1 MPEYLAPG
9 VYVEE
14 TSFRAKSIEGVA
26 TSTCGFVGQARY
38 GPIQGLPELV
48 TSYEDFK
55 RLFGDSEEL
64 LLGSSLTLNHL
75 AYAVRLFFE
84 NGGKRV
90 YVSRIYSRLPVVPPG
105 LNADGV
111 AEVVLLP
118 GTGATEAVQRVSTD
132 RLAFRARFPG
142 RAGNLQVVARAIRS
156 ANLLT
161 GVSPSKR
168 LNGVRP
174 GDVLEHVI
182 VGNAKDRIVTNG
194 PADPAA
200 IDPDNLYTVSFGSS
214 GEPVLTR
221 ASGGAPLALGS
232 ANVLQK
238 ITVDIEVRPN
248 PDGSTG
254 ERSEL
259 FQRLSVHPDA
269 DDFIGQVLRH
279 GDRPGV
285 QPPADTSQRI
295 YLARGAGAATKL
307 VPPFPTGSAASEADK
322 ALFARNLLVA
332 LTTATGAAAASPCP
346 PLLLSGGSDGQTVA
360 SAEFSGGGE
369 GTDATGLK
377 ALAEIDDIAIVAA
390 PGSAALSDLQEL
402 QAVRNA
408 LVSHCENLRYR
419 FAILAGPRDVN
430 QAGIRAVRSQIDSKY
445 AALYYPWLLLPP
457 VERNGP
463 PLALSPEGAMAGIYA
478 RSDIERGVHKAPANE
493 TVRGVL
499 GFNRNVGKGEQ
510 DVLNPEGI
518 NCLRFFEGRGYRV
531 WGARTISS
539 DPEWIYVNVR
549 RLFIFLEHSID
560 RSTQWAV
567 FEPNNE
573 QLWLKIRL
581 TIESFLYDVWRT
593 GALLGSKP
601 EDAYFVRCDRS
612 TMSQGDLDNGRL
624 ICLIG
629 VAPTKPAEFVIF
641 RIGQWTADASI
652 I

>member
-1 MPEYLAPG
+1 MKDR
-9 VYVEE
+9 VV
-14 TSFRAKSIEGVA
+14 S
-26 TSTCGFVGQARY
+26 VGGANAIDLNNLY
-38 GPIQGLPELV
+38 AV
-48 TSYEDFK
+48 S
-55 RLFGDSEEL
+55 
-64 LLGSSLTLNHL
+64 LGS
-75 AYAVRLFFE
+75 
-84 NGGKRV
+84 
-90 YVSRIYSRLPVVPPG
+90 
-105 LNADGV
+105 
-111 AEVVLLP
+111 
-118 GTGATEAVQRVSTD
+118 TGQ
-132 RLAFRARFPG
+132 
-142 RAGNLQVVARAIRS
+142 
-156 ANLLT
+156 
-161 GVSPSKR
+161 
-168 LNGVRP
+168 
-174 GDVLEHVI
+174 
-182 VGNAKDRIVTNG
+182 
-194 PADPAA
+194 
-200 IDPDNLYTVSFGSS
+200 
-214 GEPVLTR
+214 PVLTR
-221 ASGGAPLALGS
+221 ADGS
-232 ANVLQK
+232 TLSVATENIIQK

-254 ERSEL
+254 GRYEL
-259 FQRLSVHPDA
+259 FQHLSVHPDSE
-269 DDFIGQVLRH
+269 DFIGQVLRH
-279 GDRPGV
+279 DDREAV
-285 QPPADTSQRI
+285 QPPADGSQRL
-295 YLARGAGAATKL
+295 YLARGAGATPMPIPAFPVGNDATEAVKAGFAGDL
-307 VPPFPTGSAASEADK
+307 LLALTVEATAPATEPRPPF
-322 ALFARNLLVA
+322 LLA
-332 LTTATGAAAASPCP
+332 
-346 PLLLSGGSDGQTVA
+346 GGSDGQQV
-360 SAEFSGGGE
+360 GGSDFEGSGE
-369 GTDATGLK
+369 GRDAKGLK

-390 PGSAALSDLQEL
+390 PGSAALTDPQER
-402 QAVRNA
+402 QAVTNA
-408 LVSHCENLRYR
+408 LISHCENLRYR
-419 FAILAGPRDVN
+419 FAILAGPRDAN
-430 QAGIRAVRSQIDSKY
+430 QAAIRGVRSQIDSKY

-463 PLALSPEGAMAGIYA
+463 PLPLSPEGAMAGIYA

-493 TVRGVL
+493 TMRGVL

-573 QLWLKIRL
+573 ELWLKIRL

-641 RIGQWTADASI
+641 RIGQWTANASI

>member
-48 TSYEDFK
+48 TSYEDYK
-55 RLFGDSEEL
+55 RLFGDSDDL
-64 LLGSSLTLNHL
+64 LLDGVPTLTHL

-90 YVSRIYSRLPVVPPG
+90 YVSRLFTPPVAAAPG
-105 LNADGV
+105 VNADGV
-111 AEVVLLP
+111 AEAVLVP
-118 GTGATEAVQRVSTD
+118 GIGLTD
-132 RLAFRARFPG
+132 DDCISFRARFPG
-142 RAGNLQVVARAIRS
+142 RAGNLQVVVNALRS
-156 ANLLT
+156 GDLLT
-161 GVSPSKR
+161 GAAGSKQLR
-168 LNGVRP
+168 GVRR
-174 GDVLEHVI
+174 GDVVEVI
-182 VGNAKDRIVTNG
+182 
-194 PADPAA
+194 PAGGTIKQRVVSAGDAQA
-200 IDPDNLYTVSFGSS
+200 ITPTNLYAVSIGAS
-214 GEPVLTR
+214 GQPVLTR
-221 ASGGAPLALGS
+221 ADNTLLDVTTTDAVAI
-232 ANVLQK
+232 QK
-238 ITVDIEVRPN
+238 ITIDLEVRPN

-254 ERSEL
+254 SRSEL
-259 FQRLSVHPDA
+259 FQRLSVHPDSA
-269 DDFIGQVLRH
+269 DFIGQVLRH
-279 GDRPGV
+279 QDREGV
-285 QPPADTSQRI
+285 QPPADGSQRI
-295 YLARGAGAATKL
+295 YLARGAGAASKPL
-307 VPPFPTGSAASEADK
+307 PPFPQGTAASEADK
-322 ALFARNLLVA
+322 AALARDLLAA
-332 LTTATGAAAASPCP
+332 LTLDSSAAEPKEPKPAFS
-346 PLLLSGGSDGQTVA
+346 LTGGSDGQSVVGRDF
-360 SAEFSGGGE
+360 EGVGE
-369 GTDATGLK
+369 GKEATGLK
-377 ALAEIDDIAIVAA
+377 ALAEIDDIALVAA
-390 PGSAALSDLQEL
+390 PGSASLADVER
-402 QAVRNA
+402 QAVMNA
-408 LVSHCENLRYR
+408 LISHCENLRYR
-419 FAILAGPRDVN
+419 FAILAGHRDVN
-430 QAGIRAVRSQIDSKY
+430 QAGIRGVRSQIDSKY

-499 GFNRNVGKGEQ
+499 GFTRNVGKGEQ

-539 DPEWIYVNVR
+539 DPEWVYVNVR

-573 QLWLKIRL
+573 ELWLKIRL

-652 I
+652 L

>member
-26 TSTCGFVGQARY
+26 TSTCGFVGQART
-38 GPIQGLPELV
+38 GPIKGLPELV

-55 RLFGDSEEL
+55 RLFGDSDAL
-64 LLGSSLTLNHL
+64 LVDGVASINHL
-75 AYAVRLFFE
+75 AFAVRLFFE

-90 YVSRIYSRLPVVPPG
+90 YVSRLYSPPTPG
-105 LNADGV
+105 ALGVNADGQ

-118 GTGATEAVQRVSTD
+118 GSGPADDDRVS
-132 RLAFRARFPG
+132 LRARFPG
-142 RAGNLQVVARAIRS
+142 RAGNVQVVVRALRS

-161 GVSPSKR
+161 GATGAKKLS
-168 LNGVRP
+168 GVRR
-174 GDVLEHVI
+174 GDVVEVI
-182 VGNAKDRIVTNG
+182 SGGGSMKDRVVSVGGAN
-194 PADPAA
+194 A
-200 IDPDNLYTVSFGSS
+200 IDLNNLYAVSLGST
-214 GEPVLTR
+214 GQPVLTR
-221 ASGGAPLALGS
+221 ADGS
-232 ANVLQK
+232 TLSVATENIIQK

-254 ERSEL
+254 GRSEL
-259 FQRLSVHPDA
+259 FQRLSVHPDSE
-269 DDFIGQVLRH
+269 DFIGQVLRH
-279 GDRPGV
+279 DDREAV
-285 QPPADTSQRI
+285 QPPADGSQRL
-295 YLARGAGAATKL
+295 YLARGAGAAPMPIPAFPVGNDATEAVKAGFARDL
-307 VPPFPTGSAASEADK
+307 LLALTVEATAPATEPRPPF
-322 ALFARNLLVA
+322 
-332 LTTATGAAAASPCP
+332 
-346 PLLLSGGSDGQTVA
+346 LLSGGSDGQQV
-360 SAEFSGGGE
+360 GGSDFEGSGE
-369 GTDATGLK
+369 GRDAKGLK

-390 PGSAALSDLQEL
+390 PGSAALTDPQER
-402 QAVRNA
+402 QAVTNA
-408 LVSHCENLRYR
+408 LISHCENLRYR
-419 FAILAGPRDVN
+419 FAILAGPRDAN
-430 QAGIRAVRSQIDSKY
+430 QAAIRGVRSQIDSKY

-463 PLALSPEGAMAGIYA
+463 PLPLSPEGAMAGIYA

-573 QLWLKIRL
+573 ELWLKIRL

>member
-38 GPIQGLPELV
+38 GPIKGLPQLI
-48 TSYEDFK
+48 TNYEDYK
-55 RLFGDSEEL
+55 RLFGDSDEL
-64 LLGSSLTLNHL
+64 LLNGTPRLNHL

-90 YVSRIYSRLPVVPPG
+90 YVSRIFNKSANP
-105 LNADGV
+105 NDNSIAE
-111 AEVVLLP
+111 AEVIAGTAP
-118 GTGATEAVQRVSTD
+118 GFADRVT
-132 RLAFRARFPG
+132 FRARFPG
-142 RAGNLQVVARAIRS
+142 RAGNLQVVVKAIRS
-156 ANLLT
+156 GNLLSDVGAT
-161 GVSPSKR
+161 RKLS
-168 LNGVRP
+168 GVRP
-174 GDVLEHVI
+174 GDVVEHVLS
-182 VGNAKDRIVTNG
+182 
-194 PADPAA
+194 ADPKNRLVEKDL
-200 IDPDNLYTVSFGSS
+200 IDKSNLYCVSFSTTGI
-214 GEPVLTR
+214 PVLTK
-221 ASGGAPLALGS
+221 AGGPGPNLQIS
-232 ANVLQK
+232 AAKIIQK
-238 ITVDIEVRPN
+238 LTLDIEVRAN

-254 ERSEL
+254 ARNEL
-259 FQRLSVHPDA
+259 FQRLSVHPDSE
-269 DDFIGQVLRH
+269 DFIGLVLRH
-279 GDRPGV
+279 DEDDRPDA

-295 YLARGAGAATKL
+295 HLHRETPFPSGSGVSEAEKAAFAADLIDALTSTPGAGGGPPSPR
-307 VPPFPTGSAASEADK
+307 PPF
-322 ALFARNLLVA
+322 
-332 LTTATGAAAASPCP
+332 
-346 PLLLSGGSDGQTVA
+346 LLSGGSDGEAVTSTNVVG
-360 SAEFSGGGE
+360 SGE
-369 GTDATGLK
+369 GKSATGLQ

-390 PGSAALSDLQEL
+390 PGSAALSDPQDC
-402 QAVRNA
+402 QAVRIA
-408 LVSHCENLRYR
+408 LINHCENLRYR
-419 FAILAGPRDVN
+419 FAILAGPRDAD
-430 QAGIRAVRSQIDSKY
+430 QASIRAVRSQLDSKY

-463 PLALSPEGAMAGIYA
+463 PLPLSPEGAMAGIYA
-478 RSDIERGVHKAPANE
+478 RSDIERGVFKAPANE

-573 QLWLKIRL
+573 ELWLKIRL
-581 TIESFLYDVWRT
+581 TIESFLYDVWRS

-601 EDAYFVRCDRS
+601 EEAYFVRCDRS
-612 TMSQGDLDNGRL
+612 TMSQGDLDSGRL

-652 I
+652 L

>member
-26 TSTCGFVGQARY
+26 TSTCGFVGLARY
-38 GPIQGLPELV
+38 GPIEGLPELV
-48 TSYEDFK
+48 TSYEDFV
-55 RLFGDSEEL
+55 RQFGDGDDL
-64 LLGSSLTLNHL
+64 LLDGVPTTNHL

-90 YVSRIYSRLPVVPPG
+90 YVSRLYKPPTPSAVG
-105 LNADGV
+105 QLDGH
-111 AEVVLLP
+111 AEMELIP
-118 GTGATEAVQRVSTD
+118 GTGGPRAADRVT
-132 RLAFRARFPG
+132 LRARFPG
-142 RAGNLQVVARAIRS
+142 RSGNLEVAVRAIRS
-156 ANLLT
+156 GDLLT
-161 GVSPSKR
+161 GPTGSQR
-168 LNGVRP
+168 LAGVRR
-174 GDVLEHVI
+174 GDVVEVI
-182 VGNAKDRIVTNG
+182 TSSPLPKGRVVTARGNDAIDTSALYAVSYSGNAQLVLTGSGGVFDLNQN
-194 PADPAA
+194 PSSPPAA
-200 IDPDNLYTVSFGSS
+200 V
-214 GEPVLTR
+214 
-221 ASGGAPLALGS
+221 
-232 ANVLQK
+232 QK
-238 ITVDIEVRPN
+238 ITLDLEVRPN

-254 ERSEL
+254 RRGEL
-259 FQRLSVHPDA
+259 FQRLSAHPDSE
-269 DDFIGQVLRH
+269 DFIGQVLRQD
-279 GDRPGV
+279 DRDGV
-285 QPPADTSQRI
+285 EPPADGSQRL
-295 YLARGAGAATKL
+295 YLARGAGASSRPF
-307 VPPFPTGSAASEADK
+307 PPFPSGEGVSEQVK
-322 ALFARNLLVA
+322 ATFAKDLLEA
-332 LTTATGAAAASPCP
+332 LTVDAAGTERDKPRP
-346 PLLLSGGSDGQTVA
+346 PLNLAGGSDGQQVDSDA
-360 SAEFSGGGE
+360 YAGSGE
-369 GTDATGLK
+369 GRTASGLK

-390 PGSAALSDLQEL
+390 PGSSSLGDPDR
-402 QAVRNA
+402 QAVINH
-408 LVSHCENLRYR
+408 LISHCENLRYR
-419 FAILAGPRDVN
+419 FAILAGPRDAD
-430 QAGIRAVRSQIDSKY
+430 QARIRSFRSQFDSKY
-445 AALYYPWLLLPP
+445 AALYYPWLILPP
-457 VERNGP
+457 AARNAP
-463 PLALSPEGAMAGIYA
+463 PLQLSPEGAVAGIYA

-499 GFNRNVGKGEQ
+499 RFNRNVGKGEQ

-539 DPEWIYVNVR
+539 DPEWTYVNVR

-624 ICLIG
+624 VCLIG

>member
-38 GPIQGLPELV
+38 GPIKGLPELV

-55 RLFGDSEEL
+55 RLFGDNDL
-64 LLGSSLTLNHL
+64 LLLDGIPTLNHL

-90 YVSRIYSRLPVVPPG
+90 YVSRLYSAPSVGATDV
-105 LNADGV
+105 NADGI
-111 AEVVLLP
+111 AEAVLIA
-118 GTGATEAVQRVSTD
+118 GTGATDDDRVS
-132 RLAFRARFPG
+132 LRARFPG
-142 RAGNLQVVARAIRS
+142 RAGNVQVTVRALRS
-156 ANLLT
+156 GNLLT
-161 GVSPSKR
+161 GVAGAKR
-168 LNGVRP
+168 LSGVRR
-174 GDVLEHVI
+174 GDVVEVI
-182 VGNAKDRIVTNG
+182 
-194 PADPAA
+194 PAGGTIKQRVVSADGAQAVAPEQLYA
-200 IDPDNLYTVSFGSS
+200 ISMGSS
-214 GEPVLTR
+214 GQIVLTN
-221 ASGGAPLALGS
+221 GNGS
-232 ANVLQK
+232 ILDVAITEAVAIQK
-238 ITVDIEVRPN
+238 ITVDLEVQPN
-248 PDGSTG
+248 PNGSS
-254 ERSEL
+254 EARSDL
-259 FQRLSVHPDA
+259 YQRLSVHADS

-279 GDRPGV
+279 DDRDGV
-285 QPPADTSQRI
+285 QPPADGSQRI
-295 YLARGAGAATKL
+295 YLARGARAASKP
-307 VPPFPTGSAASEADK
+307 VPPFLQGTAAPDELK
-322 ALFARNLLVA
+322 AAFARDLLVA
-332 LTTATGAAAASPCP
+332 LTLDPAASDPDGARP
-346 PLLLSGGSDGQTVA
+346 AFVLRGGSDGQAVVA
-360 SAEFSGGGE
+360 SDFEGSGE
-369 GTDATGLK
+369 GLDATGLN

-390 PGSAALSDLQEL
+390 PGSAALAETER
-402 QAVRNA
+402 QAVTNA
-408 LVSHCENLRYR
+408 LISHCENLRYR

-430 QAGIRAVRSQIDSKY
+430 QEGIRAVRSQIDSKY

-518 NCLRFFEGRGYRV
+518 DCLRFFEGRGYRV

-539 DPEWIYVNVR
+539 DPEWVYVNVR

-573 QLWLKIRL
+573 ELWLKIRL

>member
-38 GPIQGLPELV
+38 GPIKGLPELV
-48 TSYEDFK
+48 TSYEDFR
-55 RLFGDSEEL
+55 RLFGDSDDL
-64 LLGSSLTLNHL
+64 LLDGTPSTNHL
-75 AYAVRLFFE
+75 GYAVRLFFE

-90 YVSRIYSRLPVVPPG
+90 YVARLYSKPAAGALGV
-105 LNADGV
+105 NADGH
-111 AEVVLLP
+111 AEVVLLS
-118 GTGATEAVQRVSTD
+118 GSGSTDDDRVS
-132 RLAFRARFPG
+132 LRARFPG
-142 RAGNLQVVARAIRS
+142 RAGNVQVVVRALRS
-156 ANLLT
+156 GNLLT
-161 GVSPSKR
+161 GAAGARR
-168 LNGVRP
+168 LSGVRR
-174 GDVLEHVI
+174 GDVLEVI
-182 VGNAKDRIVTNG
+182 PAGGTSKSREVRAGGTN
-194 PADPAA
+194 A
-200 IDPDNLYTVSFGSS
+200 IDPTNLYAVSLGST
-214 GEPVLTR
+214 GQPVLT
-221 ASGGAPLALGS
+221 GADGSILDVALTT
-232 ANVLQK
+232 ANAIYK

-254 ERSEL
+254 GRSEL
-259 FQRLSVHPDA
+259 FQRLSVHPDSE
-269 DDFIGQVLRH
+269 DFVGQVLRH
-279 GDRPGV
+279 DDRDGV
-285 QPPADTSQRI
+285 QPPADGSQRI
-295 YLARGAGAATKL
+295 YLARGAGASPMPT
-307 VPPFPTGSAASEADK
+307 PPFPGGTGVTEAVK
-322 ALFARNLLVA
+322 AVFARDLLEA
-332 LTTATGAAAASPCP
+332 LTLDATAPDQNEPRP
-346 PLLLSGGSDGQTVA
+346 PFLLSGGSDGQLVTG
-360 SAEFSGGGE
+360 SEFE
-369 GTDATGLK
+369 GTGAGRTATGLQ

-390 PGSAALSDLQEL
+390 PGSAALVDTER
-402 QAVRNA
+402 QAVTNA
-408 LVSHCENLRYR
+408 LISHCENLRYR
-419 FAILAGPRDVN
+419 FAILAGPRDAN
-430 QAGIRAVRSQIDSKY
+430 QAIIRAVRSQIDSKY

-499 GFNRNVGKGEQ
+499 RFNRNVGKGEQ

-539 DPEWIYVNVR
+539 DPEWTYVNVR

-573 QLWLKIRL
+573 ELWLKIRL